1 MWSHDSCHFKWHSK
15 WRFLV
20 FLILYLSQKIQKS
33 FEVTGKF
40 TEFIFCF
47 LGFHISTYFSNNC
60 KSRFQPAVIFSL
72 LVNLLPDFLWK
83 KKPKHFLHINKILM
97 SAIHDVSSEIIN
109 INILFLLSWNTTSVV
124 FKSLIY
130 VPINGYIFAQQ
141 SKNYRATFYKVIE
154 KYFLF
159 TKQYFLPIEDR

>member
-1 MWSHDSCHFKWHSK
+1 
-15 WRFLV
+15 
-20 FLILYLSQKIQKS
+20 
-33 FEVTGKF
+33 
-40 TEFIFCF
+40 
-47 LGFHISTYFSNNC
+47 
-60 KSRFQPAVIFSL
+60 
-72 LVNLLPDFLWK
+72 
-83 KKPKHFLHINKILM
+83 M

-159 TKQYFLPIEDR
+159 TKQYFLPMEDR